1 MIQEGRKNDDGKR
14 YSGMH
19 EKEWKVVPKRKDEP
33 RKRKVSLC
41 LLKGESDSI
50 WHRCRK
56 IRDGCS
62 LFSQWSKDVTWE
74 WQGVEGLK
82 FERRVIVR
90 RPKERGLWMAY
101 RDGGILLKTWSWAP
115 GWHSHF
121 SIRFLVLTQVQIS
134 GSWDRNKSWLCAQ
147 HGVCLRF
154 CPSLS
159 LSYSSSLSLK

>member
-1 MIQEGRKNDDGKR
+1 MFLFHDGDKASVYRLMGMIQEGRKNDDGKR

-62 LFSQWSKDVTWE
+62 LFSQ
-74 WQGVEGLK
+74 
-82 FERRVIVR
+82 
-90 RPKERGLWMAY
+90 
-101 RDGGILLKTWSWAP
+101 
-115 GWHSHF
+115 
-121 SIRFLVLTQVQIS
+121 
-134 GSWDRNKSWLCAQ
+134 
-147 HGVCLRF
+147 
-154 CPSLS
+154 
-159 LSYSSSLSLK
+159 